1 MSKNAATETAVAA
14 AVKNCECSLWNIGTT
29 VSSEIEGGQPE
40 FNGET
45 TGCTA
50 TTTRTFAPG
59 HDAKLKA
66 LLIRGGIQDLEIVWS
81 NGGVNH
87 YYTSAVEAASQYG
100 FAHMV
105 QIGIERGA
113 TKAAARKDRKA
124 AAPRAPKVSADER
137 AAKLT
142 KTLAEMPRV
151 VGARVVAAIAPAA
164 AAAVEP
170 VAPQTPAKSD
180 EVQIKVGRW
189 EYAATIDAKGDAH
202 YTNAKGAK
210 GVAVK
215 GVFKLV

>member
-1 MSKNAATETAVAA
+1 MSKNIATKTAIATA
-14 AVKNCECSLWNIGTT
+14 IRACECSKWEIGNTID
-29 VSSEIEGGQPE
+29 SEIDGGQPE
-40 FNGET
+40 FVGET
-45 TGCTA
+45 TGCSA

-66 LLIRGGIQDLEIVWS
+66 LLISGGVQGLEIVWS

-87 YYTSAVEAASQYG
+87 TFSDAATAAAQYG
-100 FAHMV
+100 FASMV
-105 QIGIERGA
+105 QAGVERGKE
-113 TKAAARKDRKA
+113 KAAARKTRKA
-124 AAPRAPKVSADER
+124 TAPRAPKVSADER

-151 VGARVVAAIAPAA
+151 VGARVVATIAPAA

-170 VAPQTPAKSD
+170 VAPQAPAKSD

-202 YTNAKGAK
+202 YTNAKGVK